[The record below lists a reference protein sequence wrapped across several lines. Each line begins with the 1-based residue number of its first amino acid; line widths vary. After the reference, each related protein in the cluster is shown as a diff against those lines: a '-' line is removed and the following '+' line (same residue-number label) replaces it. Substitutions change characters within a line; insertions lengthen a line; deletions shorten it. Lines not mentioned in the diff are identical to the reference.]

1 MSDSAT
7 PWTVAH
13 WAPLSM
19 EFSRQEY
26 WSEEP
31 FLSPGDLPNP
41 GIKPWSPALQADS
54 LPSELQEQSKMS
66 VSIYISKVACHQ
78 FSVIHLL
85 VNSFVCPTHRTDKQV
100 GTGLGTEKGILQ
112 ETRKNRQLMLKR
124 PKIPNWWFSGNI
136 LDFFFNI
143 YLCGCTG
150 LSCACGIFS
159 CNSSIHFF

>member
-1 MSDSAT
+1 MLLLSPEQTSLINNHESVSCSIMSDSAT

-54 LPSELQEQSKMS
+54 LPSELQEQSEMS
-66 VSIYISKVACHQ
+66 VSIYICKVACHQ
-78 FSVIHLL
+78 VSVIHLL
-85 VNSFVCPTHRTDKQV
+85 VNSFMCPTHRTDKQV
-100 GTGLGTEKGILQ
+100 GTGPGTEKGTLQ

-124 PKIPNWWFSGNI
+124 PKIPN
-136 LDFFFNI
+136 
-143 YLCGCTG
+143 
-150 LSCACGIFS
+150 
-159 CNSSIHFF
+159 